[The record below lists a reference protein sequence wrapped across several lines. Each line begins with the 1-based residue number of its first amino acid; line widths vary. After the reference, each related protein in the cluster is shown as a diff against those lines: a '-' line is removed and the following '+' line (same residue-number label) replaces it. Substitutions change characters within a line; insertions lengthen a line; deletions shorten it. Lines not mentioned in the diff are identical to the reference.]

1 METVKTIKGVNEE
14 TWQEFKSMAAR
25 NNVKM
30 GRFFEEIVEAYKNKA
45 NEAWNNIL
53 NSGKILS
60 DEEAEDMLKVVKKIR
75 SERGFRD

>member
-14 TWQEFKSMAAR
+14 IWQEFKSMAAR
-25 NNVKM
+25 NNVNM
-30 GRFFEEIVEAYKNKA
+30 GRFFEEIVESYKNKA
-45 NEAWNNIL
+45 NKAWDNIL

-60 DEEAEDMLKVVKKIR
+60 DEEAEDMLKTVKKIR

>member
-30 GRFFEEIVEAYKNKA
+30 GRFFEEIVE
-45 NEAWNNIL
+45 E
-53 NSGKILS
+53 
-60 DEEAEDMLKVVKKIR
+60 
-75 SERGFRD
+75 

>member
-30 GRFFEEIVEAYKNKA
+30 GRFFEEIVEEYKKKSRSI
-45 NEAWNNIL
+45 WDDIL
-53 NSGKILS
+53 KGEPILS
-60 DEEAEDMLKVVKKIR
+60 KEEADAMMETVKRLR
-75 SERGFRD
+75 SGYGFRK